1 MSIDKLKN
9 KSLREAAHHLNPII
23 WVGKNGITKNV
34 IKEIIQALEHHEL
47 IKIKLLQADKEQ
59 RKIDI
64 EKICKFTGTQLINN
78 VGNILI
84 IYKENNQ
91 KS

>member
-1 MSIDKLKN
+1 M
-9 KSLREAAHHLNPII
+9 
-23 WVGKNGITKNV
+23 
-34 IKEIIQALEHHEL
+34 QALEHHEL
-47 IKIKLLQADKEQ
+47 IKIKLLQTEKEQ

-64 EKICKFTGTQLINN
+64 EKICKFTDSQLINN
-78 VGNILI
+78 VGNILV